1 MDQTAL
7 DSIELHDAVLLSL
20 NVNYFDRTA
29 VVEIDFYEDQKI
41 RKRTSASIRFHN
53 VKSISHIVD
62 LPQLRDNA
70 AAGNVTNWWPSV
82 DKKTYLYLA
91 GGCLIVEAASVEFER
106 TTRK

>member
-20 NVNYFDRTA
+20 KVDYVERVT
-29 VVEIDFYEDQKI
+29 VVEINFYEDQKI
-41 RKRTSASIRFHN
+41 RKRSSANIRFSN

-62 LPQLRDNA
+62 LRQLKVNA
-70 AAGNVTNWWPSV
+70 AAGNVTYWWPAV

-106 TTRK
+106 TIRE